1 MIKEINKSFS
11 DENIATRDYLT
22 DAKPI
27 LDKNIDAFKGM
38 TEQFYSEKAAGIVVK
53 NNDGKN
59 KLRYDISAKIQ
70 DDAGDAVNEVKMFC
84 FDWTILKNQFN
95 HKVKFIFHD
104 SRITDGMDT
113 RQVATLLKIAH
124 EETKS
129 NDFQYILSLNQNV
142 IDNLEQELE
151 KEEFDEII
159 NDNIVL
165 NLSDKSDAEKLLGM
179 QIDLNYYN

>member
-1 MIKEINKSFS
+1 
-11 DENIATRDYLT
+11 
-22 DAKPI
+22 
-27 LDKNIDAFKGM
+27 
-38 TEQFYSEKAAGIVVK
+38 
-53 NNDGKN
+53 
-59 KLRYDISAKIQ
+59 
-70 DDAGDAVNEVKMFC
+70 
-84 FDWTILKNQFN
+84 
-95 HKVKFIFHD
+95 
-104 SRITDGMDT
+104 MDT

-142 IDNLEQELE
+142 TDNLEQELE

-165 NLSDKSDAEKLLGM
+165 NLSDKSDAEKLLDM